1 MGIITGIYYQAL
13 SGAFHTLPHNLL
25 SVGGAR
31 SKAVPDTN
39 AKQVNVA
46 QSVDVLKQPAS
57 ASNSSLEDFFSY
69 EHETAGCT
77 DVLNRRLVSGFK
89 VPLKYSLSLISIR

>member
-1 MGIITGIYYQAL
+1 MGIMTGIYHQEL

-25 SVGGAR
+25 PMGGAR

-46 QSVDVLKQPAS
+46 QSVDVLKQPVTAL
-57 ASNSSLEDFFSY
+57 NSSLEDFSA
-69 EHETAGCT
+69 TNMKLLV
-77 DVLNRRLVSGFK
+77 VLT
-89 VPLKYSLSLISIR
+89 SLIGGLLVASRYR